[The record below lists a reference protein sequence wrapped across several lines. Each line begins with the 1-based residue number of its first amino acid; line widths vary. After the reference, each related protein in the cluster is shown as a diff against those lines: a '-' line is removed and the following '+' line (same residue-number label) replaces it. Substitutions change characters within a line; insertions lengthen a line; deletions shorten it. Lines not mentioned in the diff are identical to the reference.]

1 MQRIFSFIIFSSVLI
16 ISVLGAESYTTP
28 LYQGGTLREGNAE
41 KQIQLDI
48 GSSDYFEAGFAT
60 EPYNGGSPVFTP
72 DDAENNAIVL
82 TADYESLTA
91 SSEIYVYWFYGTSKS
106 LNLEV
111 GCSSLSSGTD
121 SIPLTIS
128 YGSQS
133 ISSDDADKRLPVFG
147 KESSA
152 EYEIGYGSTASALE
166 IVSGSLSEKNV
177 GTYTGY
183 ITLYITD

>member
-1 MQRIFSFIIFSSVLI
+1 MQRIFSFIFFSSVLI

-28 LYQGGTLREGNAE
+28 LYQGGTLTEGEAE

-60 EPYNGGSPVFTP
+60 EPYNGGSPVFIP
-72 DDAENNAIVL
+72 DDAESNAIVL
-82 TADYESLTA
+82 TADYDSLVA
-91 SSEIYVYWFYGTSKS
+91 SGSIYVYWFYGTSKA
-106 LNLEV
+106 LNLSV
-111 GCSSLSSGTD
+111 GCSPLSSGTE

-128 YGSQS
+128 YESQS

-152 EYEIGYGSTASALE
+152 EYEIGYGSTATALE

-183 ITLYITD
+183 ITLYITN